1 MMKDFKK
8 VISFAKPY
16 RWQIIFAMTMLA
28 LVVAADLALPR
39 LIQKLID
46 EGVAVGNLTVVWR
59 QSAIIVGISFLA
71 AIFSFLN
78 TVFSVRS
85 SYFFGRDL
93 RLALFKKAQKLS
105 FANFDNWD
113 LSKILV
119 RLTADVESLQQ
130 TLRMTMR
137 IILRSPLMVVGS
149 SIMLLG
155 TSLELSLIVL
165 FLLPVLGILIGV
177 FLFKVR
183 PLFRQVQKKLEALNR
198 VLVENLNGARV
209 VKAFGGEKREIS
221 RFFLANQDFARQNI
235 QVMQIFAIL
244 APTLLLVINFG
255 GMAVVWLGGQKVI
268 AGVFSSGQLVAFLNY
283 LFLTIFPLVM
293 LGMVI
298 ARLAAARVSAQ
309 RVGEIFSLSPQVK
322 EKRNALT
329 LGKIKGE
336 IIFDEVEFRYQK
348 GAPAVLRQ
356 VNLKIK
362 PGERV
367 AILGATGAGKSTLIY
382 LIPRFY
388 DPTAGRVL
396 IDGVNLRRASLPSLR
411 SQIGVCFQ
419 QPLLFSGT
427 VEDNIKYGSKDIS
440 DERMI
445 EAAKIAQIHHF
456 IMNLPQGYQTPVL
469 QGGANFSG
477 GQKQR
482 LALARALAL
491 RPKILLLD
499 DATSALDAQTEI
511 KVQQN
516 LRKLAQRKESTILMV
531 AQRVSSVLSFDRI
544 VILDS
549 GVISAVGTHQELLEK
564 SQIYQEIYQSQ
575 LGESLLL

>member
-1 MMKDFKK
+1 MKDFKK

-16 RWQIIFAMTMLA
+16 RGQIILAMVMLA

-46 EGVAVGNLTVVWR
+46 EGVAAGNLSLVWR
-59 QSAIIVGISFLA
+59 QAAIIIGISLLA
-71 AIFSFLN
+71 AVFSFLN

-85 SYFFGRDL
+85 SYLFGRDL
-93 RLALFKKAQKLS
+93 RLALFKKVQKLS

-119 RLTADVESLQQ
+119 RLTADVETLQQ
-130 TLRMTMR
+130 ALRMTMR
-137 IILRSPLMVVGS
+137 IILRSPLMVLGS
-149 SIMLLG
+149 GFMLLG
-155 TSLELSLIVL
+155 TNLELSLIVL
-165 FLLPVLGILIGV
+165 FLLPILGILIGI

-183 PLFRQVQKKLEALNR
+183 PLFRQIQKKLEALNQ
-198 VLVENLNGARV
+198 VLVENLNGVRV
-209 VKAFGGEKREIS
+209 VKAFGGEKREIN

-235 QVMQIFAIL
+235 QVMQILAIL

-255 GMAVVWLGGQKVI
+255 GAAVVWFGGQKVV
-268 AGVFSSGQLVAFLNY
+268 AGVFSAGQLVAFLNY

-322 EKRNALT
+322 EKKNVLT
-329 LGKIKGE
+329 FEKIKGE
-336 IIFDEVEFRYQK
+336 IIFDKVEFRYQK
-348 GAPAVLRQ
+348 EAPTVLRQ
-356 VNLKIK
+356 INLKIK

-382 LIPRFY
+382 LVPRFY

-396 IDGVNLRRASLPSLR
+396 IDGVDLRRVSLSSLR

-427 VEDNIKYGSKDIS
+427 VEENIKYGSKDIS
-440 DERMI
+440 DEAMI
-445 EAAKIAQIHHF
+445 KAAKIAQIHRF

-499 DATSALDAQTEI
+499 DATSALDAQTEV
-511 KVQQN
+511 KVQEN
-516 LRKLAQRKESTILMV
+516 LKKLAQKKESTILMV

-544 VILDS
+544 VILDN
-549 GVISAVGTHQELLEK
+549 GVISAVGSHRELLKK
-564 SQIYQEIYQSQ
+564 SSLYREIYQSQ
-575 LGESLLL
+575 LGE

>member
-1 MMKDFKK
+1 MKDFKK

-16 RWQIIFAMTMLA
+16 RGQIILAMIMLA

-46 EGVAVGNLTVVWR
+46 EGVAAGNLAVVWK
-59 QSAIIVGISFLA
+59 QATIIVGISFLA
-71 AIFSFLN
+71 AFFSFLN
-78 TVFSVRS
+78 TIFSVRS

-93 RLALFKKAQKLS
+93 RLALFKKVQKLS
-105 FANFDNWD
+105 FANFDDWD

-119 RLTADVESLQQ
+119 RLTADVETLQQ
-130 TLRMTMR
+130 ALRMTMR
-137 IILRSPLMVVGS
+137 IILRSPLMVLGS
-149 SIMLLG
+149 GFMLLG
-155 TSLELSLIVL
+155 TSLELSLVVL
-165 FLLPVLGILIGV
+165 FLLPILGVLIGI

-183 PLFRQVQKKLEALNR
+183 PLFRQIQKKLEALNQ
-198 VLVENLNGARV
+198 VLVENLNGVRV
-209 VKAFGGEKREIS
+209 VKAFGGEKREIN
-221 RFFLANQDFARQNI
+221 RFFLANQDFAEQNI
-235 QVMQIFAIL
+235 RVMQILAIL

-255 GMAVVWLGGQKVI
+255 GAAVVWFGGQKVV
-268 AGVFSSGQLVAFLNY
+268 AGVFSAGQLVAFLNY

-298 ARLAAARVSAQ
+298 ARLAAARISAQ

-322 EKRNALT
+322 EKKKVLT
-329 LGKIKGE
+329 FEKIKGE
-336 IIFDEVEFRYQK
+336 IIFDKVEFCYQK
-348 GAPAVLRQ
+348 EAPPVLRQ
-356 VNLKIK
+356 INLKIK

-396 IDGVNLRRASLPSLR
+396 IDGVDLRRVSLSSLR

-427 VEDNIKYGSKDIS
+427 VEENIKYGSKDIS
-440 DERMI
+440 DEAMI
-445 EAAKIAQIHHF
+445 KAAKIAQIHRF

-499 DATSALDAQTEI
+499 DATSALDAQTEV
-511 KVQQN
+511 KVQEN
-516 LRKLAQRKESTILMV
+516 LKKLAQKKESTILMV

-544 VILDS
+544 VILDN
-549 GVISAVGTHQELLEK
+549 GRIGAVGSHRELLKK
-564 SQIYQEIYQSQ
+564 SSLYREIYQSQ
-575 LGESLLL
+575 LGE

>member
-1 MMKDFKK
+1 MKDFKK

-16 RWQIIFAMTMLA
+16 RGQIILAMVMLA
-28 LVVAADLALPR
+28 LVVAADLAMPR
-39 LIQKLID
+39 LIQRLID
-46 EGVAVGNLTVVWR
+46 EGVAAGNLAVVW
-59 QSAIIVGISFLA
+59 QQAAIIVGISFLA
-71 AIFSFLN
+71 AFFSFLN
-78 TVFSVRS
+78 TIFSVRS

-93 RLALFKKAQKLS
+93 RLALFKKVQKLS

-119 RLTADVESLQQ
+119 RLTADVETLQQ
-130 TLRMTMR
+130 ALRMTMR
-137 IILRSPLMVVGS
+137 IILRSPLMVLGS
-149 SIMLLG
+149 GFMLLG

-165 FLLPVLGILIGV
+165 FLLPILGILIGI

-183 PLFRQVQKKLEALNR
+183 PLFRQIQKKLEALNQ
-198 VLVENLNGARV
+198 VLVENLNGVRV
-209 VKAFGGEKREIS
+209 VKAFGGEKREIN

-235 QVMQIFAIL
+235 RVMQILAIL

-255 GMAVVWLGGQKVI
+255 GAAVVWFGGQKVV
-268 AGVFSSGQLVAFLNY
+268 AGVFSAGQLVAFLNY

-322 EKRNALT
+322 EKKNVLT
-329 LGKIKGE
+329 FEKIKGE
-336 IIFDEVEFRYQK
+336 IIFDKVEFRYQK
-348 GAPAVLRQ
+348 EAPTVLRQ
-356 VNLKIK
+356 INLKIK

-382 LIPRFY
+382 LVPRFY

-396 IDGVNLRRASLPSLR
+396 IDGVDLRQVSLSSLR

-427 VEDNIKYGSKDIS
+427 VEENIKYGSKDVS
-440 DERMI
+440 DEAMI
-445 EAAKIAQIHHF
+445 KAAKIAQIHRF

-499 DATSALDAQTEI
+499 DATSALDAQTEV
-511 KVQQN
+511 KVQEN
-516 LRKLAQRKESTILMV
+516 LKKLAQKKESTILMV

-544 VILDS
+544 VILDN
-549 GVISAVGTHQELLEK
+549 GVISAVGSHRELLKK
-564 SQIYQEIYQSQ
+564 SSLYREIYQSQ
-575 LGESLLL
+575 LGE

>member
-1 MMKDFKK
+1 MKDFKK
-8 VISFAKPY
+8 VISFARPY
-16 RWQIIFAMTMLA
+16 RGQIILAMVMLA

-46 EGVAVGNLTVVWR
+46 EGVAVGNLAVVWR
-59 QSAIIVGISFLA
+59 QAAIIIGISFLA
-71 AIFSFLN
+71 ALFSFLN
-78 TVFSVRS
+78 TIFSVRS
-85 SYFFGRDL
+85 SYLFGRDL
-93 RLALFKKAQKLS
+93 RLALFKKVQKLS

-119 RLTADVESLQQ
+119 RLTADVETLQQ
-130 TLRMTMR
+130 ALRMTMR
-137 IILRSPLMVVGS
+137 IILRSPLMVLGS
-149 SIMLLG
+149 GFMLLG

-165 FLLPVLGILIGV
+165 FLLPILGILIGI

-183 PLFRQVQKKLEALNR
+183 PLFRQIQKKLEALNQ
-198 VLVENLNGARV
+198 VLAENLNGVRV
-209 VKAFGGEKREIS
+209 VKAFGGEKREIN

-235 QVMQIFAIL
+235 RVMQILAIL

-255 GMAVVWLGGQKVI
+255 GTAVVWFGGQKVV
-268 AGVFSSGQLVAFLNY
+268 AGVFSAGQLVAFLNY

-322 EKRNALT
+322 GKKNALNFK
-329 LGKIKGE
+329 KIRGE
-336 IIFDEVEFRYQK
+336 IIFDKVEFRYQK
-348 GAPAVLRQ
+348 EAPPVLRQ
-356 VNLKIK
+356 INLKIN

-382 LIPRFY
+382 LVPRFY

-396 IDGVNLRRASLPSLR
+396 IDGIDLRRILLSSLR

-427 VEDNIKYGSKDIS
+427 VEENIKYGSKDIS
-440 DERMI
+440 DEAMI
-445 EAAKIAQIHHF
+445 KAAKIAQIHRF

-499 DATSALDAQTEI
+499 DATSALDAQTEV
-511 KVQQN
+511 KVQEN
-516 LRKLAQRKESTILMV
+516 LKKLAQKKESTILMV

-544 VILDS
+544 IILDN
-549 GVISAVGTHQELLEK
+549 GTISAVGNHRELLKK
-564 SQIYQEIYQSQ
+564 SSLYREIYQSQ
-575 LGESLLL
+575 LGE

>member
-1 MMKDFKK
+1 MEDFKK

-16 RWQIIFAMTMLA
+16 RGQIILAMVMLA

-39 LIQKLID
+39 LIQRLID
-46 EGVAVGNLTVVWR
+46 EGVAVGNLAVVW
-59 QSAIIVGISFLA
+59 QQAAIIVGISFLA
-71 AIFSFLN
+71 AFFSFLN
-78 TVFSVRS
+78 TIFSVRS
-85 SYFFGRDL
+85 SYFFGRGL
-93 RLALFKKAQKLS
+93 RSALFKKVQKLS

-119 RLTADVESLQQ
+119 RLTADVETLQQ
-130 TLRMTMR
+130 VLRMTMR
-137 IILRSPLMVVGS
+137 IILRSPLMVLGS
-149 SIMLLG
+149 GFMLLG

-165 FLLPVLGILIGV
+165 FLLPILGILIGI

-183 PLFRQVQKKLEALNR
+183 PLFRQIQKKLEALNQ
-198 VLVENLNGARV
+198 VLVENLNGVRV
-209 VKAFGGEKREIS
+209 VKAFGGEKREIN
-221 RFFLANQDFARQNI
+221 RFFLANQDFAGQNI
-235 QVMQIFAIL
+235 RVMQILAIL
-244 APTLLLVINFG
+244 VPTLLLVINFG
-255 GMAVVWLGGQKVI
+255 GAAVVWFGGQKVV
-268 AGVFSSGQLVAFLNY
+268 AGVFSAGQLVAFLNY

-298 ARLAAARVSAQ
+298 ARLAAARVSVQ

-322 EKRNALT
+322 EKKNALNFK
-329 LGKIKGE
+329 KIKGE
-336 IIFDEVEFRYQK
+336 IIFDKVEFRYQK
-348 GAPAVLRQ
+348 EAPAVLRQ
-356 VNLKIK
+356 INLKIK

-367 AILGATGAGKSTLIY
+367 AILGATGAGKSTLMY
-382 LIPRFY
+382 LVPRFY

-396 IDGVNLRRASLPSLR
+396 IDGVDLRQVSLSSLR

-427 VEDNIKYGSKDIS
+427 VEENIKYGSKDIS
-440 DERMI
+440 DEAMI
-445 EAAKIAQIHHF
+445 KAAKIAQIHRF
-456 IMNLPQGYQTPVL
+456 IAGLPQGYQTPVL

-499 DATSALDAQTEI
+499 DATSALDAQTEV
-511 KVQQN
+511 KVQEN
-516 LRKLAQRKESTILMV
+516 LKKLAQKKESTILMV

-544 VILDS
+544 VILDN
-549 GVISAVGTHQELLEK
+549 GVICAVGSHRELLKK
-564 SQIYQEIYQSQ
+564 SSLYREIYQSQ
-575 LGESLLL
+575 LGE

>member
-1 MMKDFKK
+1 MKDFKK

-16 RWQIIFAMTMLA
+16 RGQIILAMVMLA
-28 LVVAADLALPR
+28 LVVAADLAMPR

-46 EGVAVGNLTVVWR
+46 EGVAAGNLSLVWR
-59 QSAIIVGISFLA
+59 QAAIIIGISLLA
-71 AIFSFLN
+71 AVFSLVN

-85 SYFFGRDL
+85 SYLFGRDL
-93 RLALFKKAQKLS
+93 RLALFKKVQKLS

-119 RLTADVESLQQ
+119 RLTADVETLQQ
-130 TLRMTMR
+130 ALRMTMR
-137 IILRSPLMVVGS
+137 IILRSPLMVLGS
-149 SIMLLG
+149 GFMLLG

-165 FLLPVLGILIGV
+165 FLLPILGILIGI

-183 PLFRQVQKKLEALNR
+183 PLFRQIQKKLEALNQ
-198 VLVENLNGARV
+198 VLAENLNGVRV
-209 VKAFGGEKREIS
+209 VKAFGGEKREIN

-235 QVMQIFAIL
+235 RVMQILAIL

-255 GMAVVWLGGQKVI
+255 GAAVVWFGGQKVV
-268 AGVFSSGQLVAFLNY
+268 AGVFSAGQLVAFLNY

-322 EKRNALT
+322 EKKNVLT
-329 LGKIKGE
+329 FEKIKGE
-336 IIFDEVEFRYQK
+336 IIFDKVEFRYQK
-348 GAPAVLRQ
+348 EAPTVLRQ
-356 VNLKIK
+356 INLKIK

-367 AILGATGAGKSTLIY
+367 AILGATGAGKSTLVY
-382 LIPRFY
+382 LVPRFY

-396 IDGVNLRRASLPSLR
+396 IDGVDLRQVSLSSLR

-427 VEDNIKYGSKDIS
+427 VEENIKYGSKDIS
-440 DERMI
+440 DEAMI
-445 EAAKIAQIHHF
+445 KAAKIAQIHRF

-499 DATSALDAQTEI
+499 DATSALDAQTEV
-511 KVQQN
+511 KVQEN
-516 LRKLAQRKESTILMV
+516 LKKLAQKKGSTILMV

-544 VILDS
+544 VILDN
-549 GVISAVGTHQELLEK
+549 GVICAVGSHRELLKK
-564 SQIYQEIYQSQ
+564 SSLYREIYQSQ
-575 LGESLLL
+575 LGE

>member
-1 MMKDFKK
+1 MKDFKK

-16 RWQIIFAMTMLA
+16 RGQIILAMVMLA

-46 EGVAVGNLTVVWR
+46 EGVAAGNLAVVW
-59 QSAIIVGISFLA
+59 QQAAIIVGISFLA
-71 AIFSFLN
+71 AFFSFLN
-78 TVFSVRS
+78 TIFSVRS

-93 RLALFKKAQKLS
+93 RLALFKKVQKLS

-119 RLTADVESLQQ
+119 RLIADVEALQQ
-130 TLRMTMR
+130 ALRMTMR
-137 IILRSPLMVVGS
+137 IILRSPLMVLGS
-149 SIMLLG
+149 GFMLLG

-165 FLLPVLGILIGV
+165 FLLPILGILIGI

-183 PLFRQVQKKLEALNR
+183 PLFRQIQKKLEALNQ
-198 VLVENLNGARV
+198 VLVENLNGVRV
-209 VKAFGGEKREIS
+209 VKAFGGEKREIN
-221 RFFLANQDFARQNI
+221 RFFLANQDFAGQNI
-235 QVMQIFAIL
+235 RVMQILAIL

-255 GMAVVWLGGQKVI
+255 GAAVVWFGGQKVV
-268 AGVFSSGQLVAFLNY
+268 AGVFSAGQLVAFLNY

-322 EKRNALT
+322 EKKNVLT
-329 LGKIKGE
+329 FEKIKGE
-336 IIFDEVEFRYQK
+336 IIFDKVEFRYQK
-348 GAPAVLRQ
+348 EAPPVLRQ
-356 VNLKIK
+356 INLKIN

-396 IDGVNLRRASLPSLR
+396 IDGVDLRQVSLSSLR

-427 VEDNIKYGSKDIS
+427 VEENIKYGSKDIS
-440 DERMI
+440 DEAMMK
-445 EAAKIAQIHHF
+445 AAKIAQIHRF
-456 IMNLPQGYQTPVL
+456 IMSLPQGYQTPVL
-469 QGGANFSG
+469 QGGTNFSG

-499 DATSALDAQTEI
+499 DATSALDAQTEV
-511 KVQQN
+511 KVQEN
-516 LRKLAQRKESTILMV
+516 LKKLAQKKESTILMV

-544 VILDS
+544 VILDN
-549 GVISAVGTHQELLEK
+549 GVISAVGSHRELLKK
-564 SQIYQEIYQSQ
+564 SSLYREIYQSQ
-575 LGESLLL
+575 LGE

>member
-1 MMKDFKK
+1 M
-8 VISFAKPY
+8 
-16 RWQIIFAMTMLA
+16 AMVMLA

-46 EGVAVGNLTVVWR
+46 EGVAAGNLAVVW
-59 QSAIIVGISFLA
+59 QQAAIIVGISFLA
-71 AIFSFLN
+71 AFFSFLN
-78 TVFSVRS
+78 TIFSVRS

-93 RLALFKKAQKLS
+93 RSALFKKVQKLS

-119 RLTADVESLQQ
+119 RLTADVETLQQ
-130 TLRMTMR
+130 ALRMTMR
-137 IILRSPLMVVGS
+137 IILRSPLMVLGS
-149 SIMLLG
+149 GFMLLG

-165 FLLPVLGILIGV
+165 FLLPILGILIGI

-183 PLFRQVQKKLEALNR
+183 PLFRQIQKKLEALNQ
-198 VLVENLNGARV
+198 VLVENLNGVRV
-209 VKAFGGEKREIS
+209 VKAFGGEKREIN

-235 QVMQIFAIL
+235 RVMQILAIL

-255 GMAVVWLGGQKVI
+255 GAAVVWFGGQKVV
-268 AGVFSSGQLVAFLNY
+268 AGVFSAGQLVAFLNY

-322 EKRNALT
+322 EKKNVLNFK
-329 LGKIKGE
+329 KIKGE
-336 IIFDEVEFRYQK
+336 IIFDKVEFRYQK
-348 GAPAVLRQ
+348 EAPPVLRQ
-356 VNLKIK
+356 INLKIK

-396 IDGVNLRRASLPSLR
+396 IDGVDLRQVSLSSLR

-427 VEDNIKYGSKDIS
+427 VEENIKYGSKDIS
-440 DERMI
+440 DKVMI
-445 EAAKIAQIHHF
+445 KAAKIAQIHRF
-456 IMNLPQGYQTPVL
+456 IMSLPQGYQTPVL

-482 LALARALAL
+482 LALARALSL

-499 DATSALDAQTEI
+499 DATSALDAQTEV
-511 KVQQN
+511 KVQEN
-516 LRKLAQRKESTILMV
+516 LKKLAQKKESTILMV

-544 VILDS
+544 VILDN
-549 GVISAVGTHQELLEK
+549 GVISAVGSHRELLKK
-564 SQIYQEIYQSQ
+564 SSLYREIYQSQ
-575 LGESLLL
+575 LGE

>member
-1 MMKDFKK
+1 MKNFKK

-16 RWQIIFAMTMLA
+16 RGQIVLAMVMLA

-46 EGVAVGNLTVVWR
+46 EGVAAGNLAVVW
-59 QSAIIVGISFLA
+59 QQAAIIVGISFLA
-71 AIFSFLN
+71 AFFSFLN
-78 TVFSVRS
+78 TIFSVRS

-93 RLALFKKAQKLS
+93 RSALFKKVQKLS

-119 RLTADVESLQQ
+119 RLTADVETLQQ
-130 TLRMTMR
+130 ALRMTMR
-137 IILRSPLMVVGS
+137 IILRSPLMVLGS
-149 SIMLLG
+149 GFMLLG

-165 FLLPVLGILIGV
+165 FLLPILGILIGI

-183 PLFRQVQKKLEALNR
+183 PLFRQIQKKLEALNQ
-198 VLVENLNGARV
+198 VLVENLNGVRV
-209 VKAFGGEKREIS
+209 VKAFGGEKREIN

-235 QVMQIFAIL
+235 RVMQILAIL

-255 GMAVVWLGGQKVI
+255 GAAVVWFGGQKVV
-268 AGVFSSGQLVAFLNY
+268 AGVFSAGQLVAFLNY

-322 EKRNALT
+322 EKKNVLNFK
-329 LGKIKGE
+329 KIKGE
-336 IIFDEVEFRYQK
+336 IIFDKVEFRYQK
-348 GAPAVLRQ
+348 EAPPVLRQ
-356 VNLKIK
+356 INLKIK

-396 IDGVNLRRASLPSLR
+396 IDGVDLRQVSLSSLR

-427 VEDNIKYGSKDIS
+427 VEENIKYGSKDIS
-440 DERMI
+440 DKVMI
-445 EAAKIAQIHHF
+445 KAAKIAQIHRF
-456 IMNLPQGYQTPVL
+456 IMSLPQGYQTPVL

-482 LALARALAL
+482 LALARALSL

-499 DATSALDAQTEI
+499 DATSALDAQTEV
-511 KVQQN
+511 KVQEN
-516 LRKLAQRKESTILMV
+516 LKKLAQKKESTILMV

-544 VILDS
+544 VILDN
-549 GVISAVGTHQELLEK
+549 GVISAVGSHRELLKK
-564 SQIYQEIYQSQ
+564 SSLYREIYQSQ
-575 LGESLLL
+575 LGE

>member
-1 MMKDFKK
+1 MKDFKK

-16 RWQIIFAMTMLA
+16 RGQIILAMVMLA
-28 LVVAADLALPR
+28 LVVAADLVLPR

-46 EGVAVGNLTVVWR
+46 EGVAMDNLAVVWR
-59 QSAIIVGISFLA
+59 QAAIIVGISFLA
-71 AIFSFLN
+71 AFFSFLN
-78 TVFSVRS
+78 TIFSVRS

-93 RLALFKKAQKLS
+93 RLALFKKVQKLS

-119 RLTADVESLQQ
+119 RLTADVEALQQ
-130 TLRMTMR
+130 ALRMTMR
-137 IILRSPLMVVGS
+137 IILRSPLMVLGS
-149 SIMLLG
+149 GFMLLG
-155 TSLELSLIVL
+155 TSLELSLVVL
-165 FLLPVLGILIGV
+165 FLLPILGILIGI

-183 PLFRQVQKKLEALNR
+183 PLFRQIQKKLEALNQ
-198 VLVENLNGARV
+198 VLVENLNGVRV
-209 VKAFGGEKREIS
+209 VKAFGGEKREIN
-221 RFFLANQDFARQNI
+221 RFFLANQDFAGQNI
-235 QVMQIFAIL
+235 RVMQILAIL

-255 GMAVVWLGGQKVI
+255 GAAVVWFGGQKVV
-268 AGVFSSGQLVAFLNY
+268 AGVFSAGQLVAFLNY
-283 LFLTIFPLVM
+283 LFLTIFPLVV

-322 EKRNALT
+322 EKKNVLT
-329 LGKIKGE
+329 FEKIKGE
-336 IIFDEVEFRYQK
+336 IIFDKVEFRYQK
-348 GAPAVLRQ
+348 KAPPVLRQ
-356 VNLKIK
+356 INLKINS
-362 PGERV
+362 GERV

-396 IDGVNLRRASLPSLR
+396 IDGVDLRRVSLSSLR

-427 VEDNIKYGSKDIS
+427 LEENIKYGSKDIS
-440 DERMI
+440 DEAMI
-445 EAAKIAQIHHF
+445 KAAKIAQIHHF
-456 IMNLPQGYQTPVL
+456 ITNLPQGYQTPVL

-499 DATSALDAQTEI
+499 DATSALDAQTEV
-511 KVQQN
+511 KVQEN
-516 LRKLAQRKESTILMV
+516 LKKLAQKKESTILMV

-544 VILDS
+544 VILDN
-549 GVISAVGTHQELLEK
+549 GVICAVGSHRELLKK
-564 SQIYQEIYQSQ
+564 SSLYREIYQSQ
-575 LGESLLL
+575 LGE